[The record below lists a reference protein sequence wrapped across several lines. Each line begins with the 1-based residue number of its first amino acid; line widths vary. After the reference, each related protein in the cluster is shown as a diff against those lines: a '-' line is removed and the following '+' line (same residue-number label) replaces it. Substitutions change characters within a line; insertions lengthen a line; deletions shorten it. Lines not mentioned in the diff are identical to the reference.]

1 MPGALKGQRA
11 YSPGQSIS
19 DTPGFN
25 ACKGCRP
32 EWAKALYAKRKLF
45 IDNMLYDIVI
55 LSANAFALP
64 GRKSC
69 TRHYTHGVAMGYA
82 LAAPSGRTAYEHIEI
97 MWDGLYNSSNSR

>member
-64 GRKSC
+64 GRSFTYAC
-69 TRHYTHGVAMGYA
+69 IPMALPWAMRSLGFQ
-82 LAAPSGRTAYEHIEI
+82 PVK
-97 MWDGLYNSSNSR
+97 